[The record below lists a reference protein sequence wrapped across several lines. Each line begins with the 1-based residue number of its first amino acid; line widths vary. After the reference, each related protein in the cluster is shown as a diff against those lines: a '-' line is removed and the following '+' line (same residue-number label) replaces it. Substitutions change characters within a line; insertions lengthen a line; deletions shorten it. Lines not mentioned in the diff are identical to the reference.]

1 MPLGLKDFKKIQDYF
16 TDMKIPY
23 GKRLHIPLFYDREK
37 IIWVGNYRVD
47 ERAKIDGQ
55 TKKIFHIKII
65 DI

>member
-1 MPLGLKDFKKIQDYF
+1 VPLGLKDFKKIQDYF

-23 GKRLHIPLFYDREK
+23 AKRPHIPLFYDREK

-47 ERAKIDGQ
+47 ERVKIDGQ